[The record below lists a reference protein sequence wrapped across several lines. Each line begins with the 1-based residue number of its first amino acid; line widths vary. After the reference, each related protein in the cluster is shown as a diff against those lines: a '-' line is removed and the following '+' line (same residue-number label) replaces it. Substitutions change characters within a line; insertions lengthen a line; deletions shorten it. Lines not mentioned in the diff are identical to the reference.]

1 MTRCLG
7 AERRSVATE
16 TRLDTRPKDP
26 FRECF
31 RGTVMLF
38 NGFDNVFAREPG
50 QVVRR
55 ARLLGSERSFQT
67 RPSRGST
74 VRRTQSAT
82 KVGRRAWAGIS
93 TAVSMRSSRSWRTL

>member
-1 MTRCLG
+1 MTRGLSP
-7 AERRSVATE
+7 ARRSVASE

-38 NGFDNVFAREPG
+38 NSFENAFARELG

-55 ARLLGSERSFQT
+55 ARLLGSERSELEFL
-67 RPSRGST
+67 
-74 VRRTQSAT
+74 RRYP
-82 KVGRRAWAGIS
+82 
-93 TAVSMRSSRSWRTL
+93 